1 AKGGTFTPEILQ
13 QMARLNSQPI
23 IFALSN
29 PTTKAECT
37 AEEAYL
43 HTKGQAIFA
52 SGSPFDPVIINGEM
66 RVPGQG
72 NNAYI
77 FPGLG
82 LGVLH
87 GKVTRITDDLLIAAA
102 KALAEGVTTGQLNA
116 GCLYPPLT
124 EIREVSL
131 RIAVAVAESAALNGL
146 TRRIVG

>member
-1 AKGGTFTPEILQ
+1 
-13 QMARLNSQPI
+13 
-23 IFALSN
+23 
-29 PTTKAECT
+29 
-37 AEEAYL
+37 
-43 HTKGQAIFA
+43 
-52 SGSPFDPVIINGEM
+52 M

-102 KALAEGVTTGQLNA
+102 KALAEAVTQGQLNA

-124 EIREVSL
+124 QIREVSL
-131 RIAVAVAESAALNGL
+131 KIAVAVAEAAAQNGL
-146 TRRIVG
+146 TRRIIGPQFADEVRAAMYDPRY